1 MDVLLLL
8 FSCIAS
14 QLLGCFSIYIPLGRW
29 APMLLLSSLE
39 VSLPFYLV
47 YEGWTYYSFIDL
59 NVVASKFQQLF
70 QSFEVPVVHN
80 VFISKSLFWG
90 FELHDPWS
98 LFTKYL

>member
-1 MDVLLLL
+1 
-8 FSCIAS
+8 
-14 QLLGCFSIYIPLGRW
+14 
-29 APMLLLSSLE
+29 MLLLSSLE

-80 VFISKSLFWG
+80 VVCSKSLFWG

-98 LFTKYL
+98 LFTKDL